1 MSFRKERGYRGMTN
15 SENEVRE
22 LVVRWAA
29 AVHAGEMDVV
39 LDRHADDIVMFDV
52 PPPYQGVRGLD
63 AYRESW
69 VPFFVWQASGAVF
82 EIVELTVVAG
92 EDVGY
97 AYALLKC
104 GMPDEIGA
112 QRLRLTLGVQKKDG
126 VWVVQHEH
134 HSFSDESGIG
144 SDEGGI
150 SKDEIKEIHEGWS
163 RATEAKDLD
172 AMMASI
178 AGDVVSYE
186 HQEPIE
192 YRGADAVRESCRA
205 GLESTDGKVTFTTPD
220 LTIHVAG
227 DLAVAWGLNHM
238 SHDGEPDLSRG
249 TRVFQRRGG
258 TWQMIHQHV
267 SYPVPA

>member
-1 MSFRKERGYRGMTN
+1 MTDN
-15 SENEVRE
+15 ENEIRD

-52 PPPYQGVRGLD
+52 PPPYEGVRGLD

-69 VPFFVWQASGAVF
+69 VPFFVWQASGALF
-82 EIVELTVVAG
+82 EIVELTVHAG

-104 GMPDEIGA
+104 GLADEIGP
-112 QRLRLTLGVQKKDG
+112 QRLRLTLGVHQKDG

-134 HSFSDESGIG
+134 HSFSDESGLG
-144 SDEGGI
+144 E
-150 SKDEIKEIHEGWS
+150 DEIRQIHEGWS

-178 AGDVVSYE
+178 ADDVVSYE

-192 YRGADAVRESCRA
+192 YRGADAVRESCRE
-205 GLESTDGKVTFTTPD
+205 GLEYGDGKSTFTTPD
-220 LTIHVAG
+220 LTVHVAG

-238 SHDGEPDLSRG
+238 ATNGKNVRSRG
-249 TRVFQRRGG
+249 TRVFRRRGG
-258 TWQMIHQHV
+258 RWQMIHQHV
-267 SYPVPA
+267 SFPVPAE

>member
-1 MSFRKERGYRGMTN
+1 MTN

-29 AVHAGEMDVV
+29 AVHAGEMEVV
-39 LDRHADDIVMFDV
+39 LHRHADDIVMFDV
-52 PPPYQGVRGLD
+52 PPPYQGVRGIE

-112 QRLRLTLGVQKKDG
+112 QRLRLTLGVQKKDE

-134 HSFSDESGIG
+134 HSFSDDSGIG
-144 SDEGGI
+144 AA
-150 SKDEIKEIHEGWS
+150 EIKEIHEGWS

-178 AGDVVSYE
+178 ADDVVSYE

-192 YRGADAVRESCRA
+192 YRGADAVRESCRV
-205 GLESTDGKVTFTTPD
+205 GLELTDGKVTFTTPD

-238 SHDGEPDLSRG
+238 SHDGKPDLSRG

-258 TWQMIHQHV
+258 KWQMIHQHV